1 LFPLFSRQISRSE
14 SNSEPGK
21 PLIKMNGVRKAYKT
35 SAGKFYALDGIDA
48 EVYPGELIG
57 ILGKSGAG
65 KTTLV
70 NMITATDHLTSGEI
84 WVGDV
89 PVHTLKEDQ
98 AAAWRG
104 RTLGVVYQ
112 SFHLI
117 PSLSLLQNVMLAMDF
132 NGKYH
137 PRRSKVAALKLLRE
151 MEIAEHAHKLPA
163 NISGGQQ
170 QRVAI
175 ARALSNNP
183 PILVAD
189 EPTGRLDSVT
199 AEMIFSIFEKLARRG
214 HTILMVSHDP
224 SFFRRY
230 SRVLWIA
237 DGVLTEV
244 PQFPV
249 E

>member
-1 LFPLFSRQISRSE
+1 MTMLEITSHGEL
-14 SNSEPGK
+14 NSEPKK
-21 PLIKMNGVRKAYKT
+21 PLIRLRGVRKAYKT
-35 SAGKFYALDGIDA
+35 AVGECHALAGIDA
-48 EVYPGELIG
+48 DVYPGELIG

-70 NMITATDHLTSGEI
+70 NMITATDHPTGGEI
-84 WVGDV
+84 WIDDV
-89 PVHTLKEDQ
+89 AVHKLKENQ

-117 PSLSLLQNVMLAMDF
+117 PSLSLVQNVMLAMDF
-132 NGKYH
+132 NGNYS
-137 PRRSKVAALKLLRE
+137 RRHSQDAALALLRDL
-151 MEIAEHAHKLPA
+151 EIDDHANKLPA

-189 EPTGRLDSVT
+189 EPTGRLDSTT
-199 AEMIFSIFEKLARRG
+199 ADLIFGIFEKLAAAG

-237 DGVLTEV
+237 DGEFTDK

-249 E
+249 D